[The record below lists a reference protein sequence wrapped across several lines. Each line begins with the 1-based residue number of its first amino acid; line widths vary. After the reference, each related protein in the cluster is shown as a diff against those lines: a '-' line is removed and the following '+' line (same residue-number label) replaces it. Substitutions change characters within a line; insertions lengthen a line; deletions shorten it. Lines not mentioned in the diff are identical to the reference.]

1 MVEIQFENNGESFD
15 GTILLSNN
23 QWDNCKVN
31 GLAYLDKL
39 IIQHSMLSNSLFGL
53 SEDNNYEE
61 HLNICSAVNV
71 DDVTDYIGADDDIV
85 NYNHSRDYDNV
96 G

>member
-1 MVEIQFENNGESFD
+1 MVEIQFDNNGESFD
-15 GTILLSNN
+15 GTILLSND

-39 IIQHSMLSNSLFGL
+39 IVDNSLLSNNSFGL
-53 SEDNNYEE
+53 PEDADFEE

-71 DDVTDYIGADDDIV
+71 DDADDYIGADDDIV
-85 NYNHSRDYDNV
+85 NYNHSRDYDSV